1 MAALAALAAL
11 TALAASAAFTVPAAS
26 AATAASAA
34 SAAATAFAAP
44 AAFATATASATLTAF
59 AASAAPTASALELF
73 FIGKVETIAI
83 TRVPR
88 NAIKCSF
95 MLDNPSLVEENSSF
109 EKEVSLRKRSLFE
122 KKRMKCLKRAI
133 WLCG

>member
-26 AATAASAA
+26 AATAVSAA

-59 AASAAPTASALELF
+59 AAPTASALEPF

-122 KKRMKCLKRAI
+122 KKENEV
-133 WLCG
+133 